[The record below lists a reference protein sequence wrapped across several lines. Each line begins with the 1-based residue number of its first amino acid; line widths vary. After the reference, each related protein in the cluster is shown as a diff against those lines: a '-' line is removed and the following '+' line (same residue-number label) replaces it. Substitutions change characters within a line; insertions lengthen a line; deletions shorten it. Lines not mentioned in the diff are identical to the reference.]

1 MNSNVILRLVQAS
14 KSLKG
19 KTVLNRVSLELSRG
33 ETVAVTGPNGSGKTT
48 LLKLLAGLS
57 APSSGKREV
66 SGAGEGGTL
75 VIGYAPDHLPKL
87 KFTAREYLNHMGSIR
102 GLDAATRT
110 RRIEELLQLVDL
122 RDKPGQQ
129 MKFFSKG
136 MLQKVNL
143 VQALL
148 GDPELLL
155 LDEPIG
161 GLDEE
166 AQGALASLLLRL
178 RQKGTAIVVASHE
191 QALVDQWANR
201 VMTISDGQVRSVAAP
216 AGLEEGKRW
225 RRIVCQ
231 WPQEKAEDA
240 KTFAIWPGMLR
251 CRTERRQAVYWTEPA
266 SSDAL
271 LRELLEAGASV
282 ESVTIGS
289 GRMM

>member
-1 MNSNVILRLVQAS
+1 MNPDVILRLVQAS
-14 KSLKG
+14 KQYKG
-19 KTVLNRVSLELSRG
+19 KTVLNRVSLEMSRG
-33 ETVAVTGPNGSGKTT
+33 ETVAVTGPNGSGKST
-48 LLKLLAGLS
+48 LLKMMAGLS
-57 APSSGKREV
+57 ALSSGKRETIG
-66 SGAGEGGTL
+66 SGEGGSL

-87 KFTAREYLNHMGSIR
+87 KFTAREYLNHMGAIR
-102 GLDAATRT
+102 GLEAAART

-122 RDKPGQQ
+122 RDRPGQQ

-166 AQGALASLLLRL
+166 AQSALASMLLSL
-178 RQKGTAIVVASHE
+178 RQKGTAIVAASHE
-191 QALVDQWANR
+191 HAMIGPWAER
-201 VMTISDGQVRSVAAP
+201 VVAISEGRIQSIAAT
-216 AGLEEGKRW
+216 ADAMEGKRW

-231 WPQEKAEDA
+231 WPEGRGADA
-240 KTFAIWPGMLR
+240 KAFASWPGMMQYR
-251 CRTERRQAVYWTEPA
+251 KERRQAVYWIEPA

-282 ESVTIGS
+282 DSVTIGS
-289 GRMM
+289 GRLL

>member
-1 MNSNVILRLVQAS
+1 M
-14 KSLKG
+14 
-19 KTVLNRVSLELSRG
+19 LNRVSLELSRG

-57 APSSGKREV
+57 ALSSGKREV
-66 SGAGEGGTL
+66 SGSGEGGKL
-75 VIGYAPDHLPKL
+75 IIGYAPDHLPKL

-102 GLDAATRT
+102 GLEAATRE
-110 RRIEELLQLVDL
+110 RKIEELLQLVDL

-129 MKFFSKG
+129 MRFFSKG

-143 VQALL
+143 VQSLL

-166 AQGALASLLLRL
+166 AQSALASMLLGLRL
-178 RQKGTAIVVASHE
+178 QGTAIVVASHE
-191 QALVDQWANR
+191 HALVNQWATR
-201 VMTISDGQVRSVAAP
+201 IMAISEGRIQSVAVP
-216 AGLEEGKRW
+216 ADLEERKRW
-225 RRIVCQ
+225 RRIVCE
-231 WPQEKAEDA
+231 WPKGKAEDA
-240 KTFAIWPGMLR
+240 KTFASWPGVLR
-251 CRTERRQAVYWTEPA
+251 CRTESGQAVYWTEPA

-282 ESVTIGS
+282 DSVTLGS